1 MEDGLFQT
9 LHLPPPPSLS
19 KLVFPQVESL
29 SQLEQRAEKKTHFL
43 CEFADQLVFLG
54 TWAFLSLQM
63 KHQDDQQT

>member
-43 CEFADQLVFLG
+43 CEFADQPSFSRYMSIPLPADETPG
-54 TWAFLSLQM
+54 
-63 KHQDDQQT
+63 